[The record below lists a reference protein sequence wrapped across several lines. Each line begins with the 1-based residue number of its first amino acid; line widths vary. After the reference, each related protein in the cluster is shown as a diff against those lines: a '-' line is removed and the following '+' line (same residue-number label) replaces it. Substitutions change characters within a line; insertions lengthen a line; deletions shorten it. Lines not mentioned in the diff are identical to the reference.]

1 MMTGAKMMARSIG
14 NMNKNLFLFA
24 LPILMSLSACSNV
37 KSIPVSY
44 MIEDTLAHEEIFGDL
59 DDTPFSKKLEPN
71 KALSESELYSPLISF
86 QHKQNNDGTYSVRF
100 IATIES
106 KSMDVVW
113 TRSVHDLNGSTTNG
127 KVKATKQ
134 VETVYESLNDGGV
147 RTWAT
152 EIAEKD
158 DDLGTKPFNYFAVY
172 CLLNIPNS
180 VSDYYIDAYVT
191 VMLGDTSKN
200 SCVGS
205 ANVAD
210 KTKHMKYSLDGGSRY
225 VAEVNGALR
234 ESDSHED
241 NNLVLNSVELS
252 TNDKLQA
259 YYIDTNA
266 LTYKRYN
273 YSNMVRNNSDFKAG
287 PSNEISLK
295 YSGIYNVFLNTS
307 NLFSFEKKVYF
318 QGPSWWANNSAA
330 PIIDLKHTSTGNGD
344 SDQYKTFTMIYNN
357 ASNQHCAF
365 VDISYYETVQFYRAE
380 SGGNYNH
387 TGWMMFPTNG
397 DNMYTRAESGTIGAW
412 SVFGGDPAV
421 IDESGFNIIDLTE
434 PVDIHTEE
442 QATFLAYTGDYSQ
455 MPDDMYPD
463 GKSHKSDSEPVNIQW
478 NYTVPNGR
486 TLSKYSV
493 VFGKESDLSDG
504 YTVGGTT
511 SQAINLYNPYLGRN
525 YFKVIANF
533 TSGNPEESAIH
544 HFDVD
549 STCPRNITIEGMTNC
564 RDMGG
569 RVTEDGG
576 YIKQGLVYRTSGKN
590 QNGSLTS
597 ATTEEMVN
605 HLKLKNEINLAGDS
619 NSYNLNLSG
628 TTLIS
633 TCRMDTSSTGGYHH
647 LSRNTEAVKNFF
659 EFLAD
664 ENNYPL
670 YYHCKIGT
678 DRTGVCSVLLSG
690 LLGVSLNEI
699 YQDYLFSNFGNIGEK
714 RGIGTGDSHDMLKY
728 VNDILDMPGDTFKNK
743 VYNILL
749 GIGLS
754 RETLDTVID
763 NLTEGNKPS
772 GNNNGQVIA
781 PAIELTGNDTNRIND
796 ASDRNHPDYYYT
808 LSSSNQSVSYSFN
821 SDKAYNGLIVAY
833 LGNSEASTSKKIGD
847 AISLKVDDTD
857 IAINEITYKDARM
870 GKCTVSGVSRMNY
883 FPVKLAV
890 VSFGQGSH
898 TIKITGTNN
907 TMNIAGIYIYRTDLI
922 PENNGSQGG
931 GGDPEQSHTTHNYVA
946 QTPVTNV
953 AGKQTTTYICECGK
967 KYIDIKFT
975 DYSSMSG
982 GGIDSDGKIGGDN
995 KVSTTFKWDIPAT
1008 AGNITLQF
1016 NIKMSSSSHSSHSF
1030 DADLYTIKINNVS
1043 QALLLED
1050 NKTYGQL
1057 DFSTSGQYFDIVN
1070 YNVPND
1076 GNLNIEFVHNNSS
1089 YRLLFTEQVRII
1101 YE

>member
-1 MMTGAKMMARSIG
+1 
-14 NMNKNLFLFA
+14 MNKKVFLIA
-24 LPILMSLSACSNV
+24 LPALMALSGCSNI
-37 KSIPVSY
+37 KPIPVSY
-44 MIEDTLAHEEIFGDL
+44 MTEDTLAHEEIFGDL
-59 DDTPFSKKLEPN
+59 DDASFSKKLEPN
-71 KALSESELYSPLISF
+71 KALNEGELYTPLVSF
-86 QHKQNNDGTYSVRF
+86 QHKRNNDGTYSVRF

-127 KVKATKQ
+127 KTKATKQ

-158 DDLGTKPFNYFAVY
+158 DELGTKPFNYFAVY

-180 VSDYYIDAYVT
+180 VSDYFIDAFVT
-191 VMLGDTSKN
+191 VTLGNTSKN
-200 SCVGS
+200 SYVGS
-205 ANVAD
+205 TNVAD
-210 KTKHMKYSLDGGSRY
+210 KTKHMKYSLEGGSRY
-225 VAEVNGALR
+225 VAEVNGVLR
-234 ESDSHED
+234 ESEAHEG

-259 YYIDTNA
+259 YYIDANA
-266 LTYKRYN
+266 LTYKRYD
-273 YSNMVRNNSDFKAG
+273 YSNMVRNNPDFKAG

-295 YSGIYNVFLNTS
+295 HSGIYNVFLNTN
-307 NLFSFEKKVYF
+307 NLFSFEKKIYF

-344 SDQYKTFTMIYNN
+344 SDQYKTFTMLYNN
-357 ASNQHCAF
+357 VSNQHYAL
-365 VDISYYETVQFYRAE
+365 VDISFYDSVQFFRRE
-380 SGGNYNH
+380 SGGDYNY
-387 TGWMMFPTNG
+387 TGFMLFPTNG
-397 DNMYTRAESGTIGAW
+397 DNMYTRAESGTAGAW
-412 SVFGGDPAV
+412 SVFGGDPVV
-421 IDESGFNIIDLTE
+421 IDESGFNIVDLTE

-442 QATFLAYTGDYSQ
+442 QAAFLAYTGDYSLI
-455 MPDDMYPD
+455 PDDMYPD
-463 GKSHKSDSEPVNIQW
+463 GTIHKSDSKPVTIQW

-493 VFGKESDLSDG
+493 VFGQKADLSDG
-504 YTVGGTT
+504 YTVNGTASPT
-511 SQAINLYNPYLGRN
+511 INLYNPYLGRN
-525 YFKVIANF
+525 YYKVIANF
-533 TSGNPEESAIH
+533 SSGSPEESAIH

-549 STCPRNITIEGMTNC
+549 TTYPRNLTIEGMTNC

-619 NSYNLNLSG
+619 SSYNLNLSG
-628 TTLIS
+628 TTLITS
-633 TCRMDTSSTGGYHH
+633 CRMDTSSTGGYHH

-659 EFLAD
+659 EFLAN

-699 YQDYLFSNFGNIGEK
+699 YQDYLFSNFGKIGEK

-749 GIGLS
+749 GLGLS

-781 PAIELTGNDTNRIND
+781 PAIELTGNGTNRIND
-796 ASDRNHPDYYYT
+796 TSDRNHPDYYYT
-808 LSSSNQSVSYSFN
+808 LNSSNQSVSYSFN
-821 SDKAYNGLIVAY
+821 SDKTYNGLIVAY
-833 LGNSEASTSKKIGD
+833 LGNNEASTTKKIGD
-847 AISLKVDDTD
+847 AISLKLDDSNIPIQD
-857 IAINEITYKDARM
+857 ITYYDARM

-883 FPVKLAV
+883 FPVKLSVANI
-890 VSFGQGSH
+890 SQGSH
-898 TIKITGTNN
+898 TIKITGSSN

-922 PENNGSQGG
+922 PDNSGSQGG
-931 GGDPEQSHTTHNYVA
+931 GDDPIQPHTTHNYVA
-946 QTPVTNV
+946 QSPVTNI
-953 AGKQTTTYICECGK
+953 AGKQITTYLCECGK
-967 KYIDIKFT
+967 KYTDIKFT

-1030 DADLYTIKINNVS
+1030 DADLYAIKINNVS
-1043 QALLLED
+1043 QSLLLED

-1057 DFSTSGQYFDIVN
+1057 GFSTSGQYFDIVN
-1070 YNVPND
+1070 YNVPTD
-1076 GNLNIEFVHNNSS
+1076 GNLNIEFIHNNSS